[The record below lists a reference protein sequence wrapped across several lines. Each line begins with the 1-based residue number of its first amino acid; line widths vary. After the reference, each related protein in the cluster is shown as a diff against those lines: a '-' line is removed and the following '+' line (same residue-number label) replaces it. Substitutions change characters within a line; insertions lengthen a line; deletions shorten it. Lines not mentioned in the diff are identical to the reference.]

1 MIPAEHKQN
10 EKQLLHPTRK
20 SMKNESYTD
29 YSTAITQ
36 IEPADYD
43 TARNNDGN
51 SKLFNNGRFYSLLNP
66 ISNII
71 SRF

>member
-1 MIPAEHKQN
+1 
-10 EKQLLHPTRK
+10 
-20 SMKNESYTD
+20 MKNESYTD